1 MSNKDPFPSKDK
13 KKLLM
18 TLLKIMGGAKV
29 CVSFSGGGDS
39 GNIDDAELLD
49 AEGNP
54 IDLKGA
60 EFEWESEESYHDP
73 EEGKWRM
80 RSIVEIMPL
89 NDILVKITE
98 DTLESTDLDWYN
110 NDGGQGQLS
119 IDLTTTP
126 PSIELEVGVNYTHT
140 ENHNFDFTETEEEE
154 NAPTSSQSN

>member
-1 MSNKDPFPSKDK
+1 MSNKDLFPSEDK
-13 KKLLM
+13 KNLLM

-29 CVSFSGGGDS
+29 GVSFSGGGDS

-60 EFEWESEESYHDP
+60 EFEWESEESYHDL

-80 RSIVEIMPL
+80 RSVVETLPL

-98 DTLESTDLDWYN
+98 DALESTDLDWYN

-119 IDLTTTP
+119 IDLTKTP
-126 PSIELEVGVNYTHT
+126 PSIELEVGVNYVHT
-140 ENHNFDFTETEEEE
+140 ENHNFDFTETEEEKDAP
-154 NAPTSSQSN
+154 NAP